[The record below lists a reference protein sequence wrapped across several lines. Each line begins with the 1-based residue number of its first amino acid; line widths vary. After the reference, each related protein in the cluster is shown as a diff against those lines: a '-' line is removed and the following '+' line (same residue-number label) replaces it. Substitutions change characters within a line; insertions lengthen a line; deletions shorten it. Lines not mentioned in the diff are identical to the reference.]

1 MTTSTWGLAID
12 GSRARILRDLEE
24 AAHGAPLPEEIGLEV
39 HPQRLG
45 EIMADRPG
53 RGHASVGTARTAMEY
68 ASDPVRD
75 AERAFCEEVLWLLGT
90 HHRRG
95 DFDRLVV
102 AAEPRMLGLLRDRR
116 SPAIAAATVAE
127 GAKDYTRLAP
137 GDLRDRLRGMVPS
150 RLG

>member
-1 MTTSTWGLAID
+1 MTKSTWGLAID
-12 GSRARILRDLEE
+12 GSRARILRDLED
-24 AAHGAPLPEEIGLEV
+24 ATHGQPLPEELSLEV
-39 HPQRLG
+39 RPERLG

-53 RGHASVGTARTAMEY
+53 RSHASTGTARSAMEY
-68 ASDPVRD
+68 ASDPVRE
-75 AERAFCEEVLWLLGT
+75 AERDFCEEVLWLLGT

-116 SPAIAAATVAE
+116 SREIEAAMVAE
-127 GAKDYTRLAP
+127 CAKDYTHLPPA
-137 GDLRDRLRGMVPS
+137 DLRARLRDLVPS